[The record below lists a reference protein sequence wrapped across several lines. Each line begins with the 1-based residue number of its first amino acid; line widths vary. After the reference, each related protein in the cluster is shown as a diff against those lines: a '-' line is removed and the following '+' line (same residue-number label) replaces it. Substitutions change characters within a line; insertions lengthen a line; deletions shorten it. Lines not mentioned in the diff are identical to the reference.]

1 MTRIVEV
8 LCRNNR
14 ILKLATDIL
23 NALSLVG
30 KSTSTSDSLGT
41 VIRSIQ
47 TNELLERW
55 DQVILQLKRTQFHF
69 FLLTGFDGIEEGV
82 GGVVRPK
89 RSSALPLAVIEDEDL
104 ADLLHVRDEKSSGTQ
119 SGTFTAGSW
128 QTRTLNTVTTN
139 EISGASLA
147 SDQITLP
154 SGTYSIDAHAD
165 ALRVDGHKA
174 KLRDTTN
181 SVDLI
186 IGTSEFSDAGSTFSG
201 NASFV
206 RGRFTLSGTADLEL
220 QHWGTSTQS
229 TNGFGTQTGTGEV
242 EVYAEVLIK
251 KIS

>member
-23 NALSLVG
+23 NALSLIG

-41 VIRSIQ
+41 VIRSTQ

-89 RSSALPLAVIEDEDL
+89 RSSALPLAVIEDDDL
-104 ADLLHVRDEKSSGTQ
+104 ADLLHVREEQSSGTDA
-119 SGTFTAGSW
+119 GTNTTGW
-128 QTRTLNTVTTN
+128 QTRVLNKVVGTN
-139 EISGASLA
+139 EITGSSLA
-147 SDQITLP
+147 SNQITLP
-154 SGTYSIDAHAD
+154 AGTYEVFATAPALQVDRHK
-165 ALRVDGHKA
+165 LRV
-174 KLRDTTN
+174 RNTTGTAT
-181 SVDLI
+181 LI
-186 IGTSEFSDAGSTFSG
+186 VGTSALSNDSDVTQTFSI
-201 NASFV
+201 V
-206 RGRFTLSGTADLEL
+206 RGRFTLAIESVVEIQQYTELVGLVNLALGTA
-220 QHWGTSTQS
+220 TSS
-229 TNGFGTQTGTGEV
+229 AEV
-242 EVYAEVLIK
+242 EVYAEAMIK